1 MSGRR
6 LVLSIVRLA
15 AGAVLGT
22 CLLHGTVLAAAPSQP
37 SFLPLT
43 FEPLE
48 SLGSDSQSILSLAQ
62 DLQGFIWI
70 GTIEGGLYR
79 YDGRNVVKYSNDPAN
94 PRSLPGGR
102 VSALYCDGAGRVWV
116 GTDEGLARFDPA
128 SDAFQ
133 RLAPPDAPAQAR
145 IIRRLAGDGA
155 GGLWIA
161 SWGGLQHFDPG
172 NGRFQLYRANSLLP
186 EALAHNDI
194 NAIAVDKEGG
204 VWAATWP
211 AGIDYRAPGKDGFL
225 HLRVDDPAHPDP
237 KVNDVRAML
246 YDGDKLWLG
255 TDAGVVLWRTG
266 TPWAERRRLNGPL
279 GRVNS
284 IDMDR
289 GGGIWIGTRTEGLQR
304 WDDAAQRFQT
314 YLHQAE
320 DSRSLPSNA
329 INAAMEDRG
338 GTLWVASFTDGVSR
352 ANMGNYGFERIIPR
366 AVAPDSFPSSNFVR
380 SVAAAPQGRIWL
392 GVDDGLA
399 LFDPASHRLVRKYTA
414 QNGQPGTLSHNS
426 VHALYQQPDGPLW
439 VGTSKGLNRFD
450 AATGRFTMI
459 PYDSPSEGY
468 INTIAPG
475 RHGTL
480 WLATAGSLQHLDP
493 ATGRLRKYRHDPA
506 DPASRGQDDTS
517 TVLEDSQG
525 RVWVGDFFRGGG
537 LDLLDQHS
545 GKFRHFRHDERQP
558 ASLGND
564 KVSCLYEDM
573 YGTIWI
579 GTTRGLNRMVPD
591 RDGQP
596 RFRAYVGD
604 GTPGPVMIESIQSD
618 QSGILWIATARGLS
632 RFDPASGVF
641 TQYSADDGLTDGLY
655 LGASARSTD
664 GKLYFGSST
673 GITAVY
679 PALPFRAPTP
689 PQVAITDIRL
699 SERSLTRSVPPKV
712 RLEGSVIAPRS
723 LTLPASPAVLTLEF
737 AALHYAAPRRNQYSY
752 KLEGFDEEWI
762 NADAGHPTA
771 SYANLYPGEYRFL
784 LRATSNKGLHSSVIE
799 LPITITPP
807 YWQTWWFR
815 LAAVL
820 AVSGAGVLAYR
831 ARVNRFKRRAQR
843 LEVLVAQR
851 TAELE
856 ESNRKLSAM
865 ASTDGLT
872 GLANRRSFDE
882 VLAREW
888 ARARRKR
895 EPLSLAMIDVDHFKP
910 YNDRYGHQAG
920 DDCLRQVAAVLGQ
933 AARRGTDLAAR
944 YGGEEFAFIA
954 PGTAT
959 DAVLAIAEQLRAA
972 VEELALP
979 HEKSPL
985 GHVTVSI
992 GVAAMVPQDGEDAD
1006 MLVRSA
1012 DQALYRAKTQGRNLA
1027 ILGYSAVPRDNVIKI
1042 VP

>member
-1 MSGRR
+1 
-6 LVLSIVRLA
+6 
-15 AGAVLGT
+15 
-22 CLLHGTVLAAAPSQP
+22 
-37 SFLPLT
+37 
-43 FEPLE
+43 
-48 SLGSDSQSILSLAQ
+48 
-62 DLQGFIWI
+62 
-70 GTIEGGLYR
+70 
-79 YDGRNVVKYSNDPAN
+79 
-94 PRSLPGGR
+94 
-102 VSALYCDGAGRVWV
+102 
-116 GTDEGLARFDPA
+116 
-128 SDAFQ
+128 
-133 RLAPPDAPAQAR
+133 
-145 IIRRLAGDGA
+145 
-155 GGLWIA
+155 
-161 SWGGLQHFDPG
+161 
-172 NGRFQLYRANSLLP
+172 
-186 EALAHNDI
+186 
-194 NAIAVDKEGG
+194 
-204 VWAATWP
+204 
-211 AGIDYRAPGKDGFL
+211 
-225 HLRVDDPAHPDP
+225 VDDPAHPDP

-246 YDGDKLWLG
+246 FDGDNLWIG
-255 TDAGVVLWRTG
+255 TNAGVVLWHTG
-266 TPWAERRRLNGPL
+266 TPWAERRRLNGPV
-279 GRVNS
+279 GRINS

-304 WDDAAQRFQT
+304 WDAATQRFQA
-314 YLHQAE
+314 YVHHAE
-320 DSRSLPSNA
+320 DTRSLPSNA

-366 AVAPDSFPSSNFVR
+366 EVAPDSFPSSNFVR
-380 SVAAAPQGRIWL
+380 SVGPAPQGQIWL

-399 LFDPASHRLVRKYTA
+399 LFDPASHHLIRKYTA
-414 QNGQPGTLSHNS
+414 NGQPGSLSHNS
-426 VHALYQQPDGPLW
+426 VYALYQQPDGPLW

-450 AATGRFTMI
+450 AATGRFTMV
-459 PYDSPSEGY
+459 PYDSPSEGF
-468 INTIAPG
+468 INTVAPG

-480 WLATAGSLQHLDP
+480 WVGTAGSLQHLDL
-493 ATGRLRKYRHDPA
+493 ATGHMDKYHHDPA
-506 DPASRGQDDTS
+506 DPGSRSQDDTS

-558 ASLGND
+558 DSLGND
-564 KVSCLYEDM
+564 KVTCVYEDM

-579 GTTRGLNRMVPD
+579 GTARGLNRLVPD

-596 RFRAYVGD
+596 RFRAYVGE

-618 QSGILWIATARGLS
+618 QTGILWIGTAKGLS
-632 RFDPASGVF
+632 RFDPSSGVF
-641 TQYSADDGLTDGLY
+641 IQYSADDGLTDGLY
-655 LGASARSTD
+655 LGSSARSSD

-699 SERSLTRSVPPKV
+699 SEKSLTGGLPPKV

-723 LTLPASPAVLTLEF
+723 LTLPASASVLTLEF

-752 KLEGFDEEWI
+752 KLEGFDEEWVS
-762 NADAGHPTA
+762 ADASHPMAT
-771 SYANLYPGEYRFL
+771 YTNLYPGEYRFL
-784 LRATSNKGLHSSVIE
+784 VRATSNKGLHSPVIE

-815 LAAVL
+815 IAAVL
-820 AVSGAGVLAYR
+820 VLFAAGVLAYR
-831 ARVNRFKRRAQR
+831 SRVKGLKRRARR

-895 EPLSLAMIDVDHFKP
+895 EPLALAMIDVDHFKP
-910 YNDRYGHQAG
+910 YNDHYGHQAG
-920 DDCLRQVAAVLGQ
+920 DDCLRQVAAVL
-933 AARRGTDLAAR
+933 AHAVRRGTDLAAR

-954 PGTAT
+954 PAT
-959 DAVLAIAEQLRAA
+959 STESALAIAEQLRADI
-972 VEELALP
+972 EELRLP

-992 GVAAMVPQDGEDAD
+992 GVAAIVPDDGQDTD
-1006 MLVRSA
+1006 LLIRSA

-1027 ILGYSAVPRDNVIKI
+1027 MLGYSAAPRDNVIKI
-1042 VP
+1042 VQ